1 MELEEMWKK
10 MVDCLHKEVKPAT
23 GCTEP
28 ISLAYASAVA
38 AEKLGQPVE
47 KIEARVSANM
57 MKNGMA
63 VIVPGTETPGLYIAA
78 AVGALGGDPKGGLQV
93 LKRLS
98 PEVVRKGKKMV
109 ADKLVSVDI
118 ADVPNVLYSEAK
130 VYGGGHTAR
139 VCIADD
145 HTNVVRIEK
154 DDAVLFEAPPKKS
167 DEVSPEEQFLNNL
180 TLKDVYQFA
189 TECPIDDIRFM
200 EEAAKLNEELS
211 KVGLSEKYGHCIDY
225 TMKSE
230 IHTGFLSNALQDT
243 IIMKTAGASDA
254 RMGGAPL
261 PAMTNSGSGNQG
273 ITATIP
279 VVVTAQKVKASKEQ
293 LIRALTMSHM
303 TAIYIHSF
311 LPKLSALCACGTA
324 AMGAATGMVWLLGG
338 KFQDVQDTI
347 SNMTGDHIGMV
358 CDGAGNSCTLKV
370 ATACDA
376 ACRAVMLSLH
386 NIRVTGS
393 EGLVSN
399 NPDESIR
406 NIGELAKKGME
417 QTDKEI
423 LQIMLHKNKLDT

>member
-145 HTNVVRIEK
+145 HTNVVHIEK
-154 DDAVLFEAPPKKS
+154 DDAVLFEAPPMKS

-189 TECPIDDIRFM
+189 TECPIDEIRFM

-211 KVGLSEKYGHCIDY
+211 KVGLSENDGHCIGY

-423 LQIMLHKNKLDT
+423 LQIMLHKNKLDA

>member
-1 MELEEMWKK
+1 MLA
-10 MVDCLHKEVKPAT
+10 CLHQEVKPAT

-38 AEKLGQPVE
+38 AEHLHQPIE
-47 KIEARVSANM
+47 KIEAKVSPNM

-63 VIVPGTETPGLYIAA
+63 VTVPGTGTPGLYIAA
-78 AVGALGGDPKGGLQV
+78 AVGALGGDPHGGLQV
-93 LKRLS
+93 LQHLA
-98 PEVVRKGKKMV
+98 PAAVQAGKQLV
-109 ADKLVSVDI
+109 ADGKVSVEI

-145 HTNVVRIEK
+145 HTRVVRIEE
-154 DDAVLFEAPPKKS
+154 DGQTVFDLPERKS
-167 DEVSPEEQFLNNL
+167 SDGSPEEQFLNSL
-180 TLKDVYQFA
+180 TLRDIYQFA
-189 TECPIDDIRFM
+189 TEVPLEKIAFM
-200 EEAAKLNEELS
+200 AEAATLNEALAQA
-211 KVGLSEKYGHCIDY
+211 GLTEQYGHSIGY
-225 TMKSE
+225 TMQEEMK
-230 IHTGFLSNALQDT
+230 TGFLSPALQDT
-243 IIMKTAGASDA
+243 IIMQTAAASDA

-273 ITATIP
+273 ITATMP
-279 VVVTAQKVKASKEQ
+279 VVVTAKWVKAGQER
-293 LIRALTMSHM
+293 LIRALTLSHL

-324 AMGAATGMVWLLGG
+324 AMGAATGMAWLLGG
-338 KFQDVQDTI
+338 DFSAVQNTI

-376 ACRAVMLSLH
+376 ACRAVMLSRH
-386 NIRVTGS
+386 QIRVTGT

-399 NPDESIR
+399 DADESIR
-406 NIGELAKKGME
+406 NIGDLAKKGME

-423 LQIMLHKNKLDT
+423 LHIMLNKNKL

>member
-1 MELEEMWKK
+1 
-10 MVDCLHKEVKPAT
+10 
-23 GCTEP
+23 
-28 ISLAYASAVA
+28 
-38 AEKLGQPVE
+38 
-47 KIEARVSANM
+47 
-57 MKNGMA
+57 
-63 VIVPGTETPGLYIAA
+63 
-78 AVGALGGDPKGGLQV
+78 
-93 LKRLS
+93 
-98 PEVVRKGKKMV
+98 
-109 ADKLVSVDI
+109 
-118 ADVPNVLYSEAK
+118 
-130 VYGGGHTAR
+130 
-139 VCIADD
+139 
-145 HTNVVRIEK
+145 
-154 DDAVLFEAPPKKS
+154 
-167 DEVSPEEQFLNNL
+167 
-180 TLKDVYQFA
+180 
-189 TECPIDDIRFM
+189 
-200 EEAAKLNEELS
+200 
-211 KVGLSEKYGHCIDY
+211 
-225 TMKSE
+225 
-230 IHTGFLSNALQDT
+230 
-243 IIMKTAGASDA
+243 
-254 RMGGAPL
+254 MGGAPL

-423 LQIMLHKNKLDT
+423 LQIMLHKNKLDA

>member
-154 DDAVLFEAPPKKS
+154 DDAVLFEAPPMKS

-211 KVGLSEKYGHCIDY
+211 KVGLSEKYGHCIRY

-423 LQIMLHKNKLDT
+423 LQIMLHKNKLDA

>member
-98 PEVVRKGKKMV
+98 PGVVRKGKKMV

-154 DDAVLFEAPPKKS
+154 DDAVLFEAPPMKS

-211 KVGLSEKYGHCIDY
+211 KVGLSEKYGHCIGY

-423 LQIMLHKNKLDT
+423 LQIMLHKNKLDA

>member
-211 KVGLSEKYGHCIDY
+211 KVGLSEKYGHSIGY

-423 LQIMLHKNKLDT
+423 LQIMLHKNRLDA

>member
-154 DDAVLFEAPPKKS
+154 DDAVLFEAPPMKS

-211 KVGLSEKYGHCIDY
+211 KVGLSEKYGHCIGY

-230 IHTGFLSNALQDT
+230 IHTDFLSNALQDT

-423 LQIMLHKNKLDT
+423 LQIMLHKNKLDA

>member
-1 MELEEMWKK
+1 MNTEKK
-10 MVDCLHKEVKPAT
+10 WAAMLDCLHKEVKPAT

-38 AEKLGQPVE
+38 AAHLQQPVE
-47 KIEARVSANM
+47 KIEAKVSANM

-63 VIVPGTETPGLYIAA
+63 VTVPGTDTPGLYIAA
-78 AVGALGGDPKGGLQV
+78 AVGALGGDPQGGLQV
-93 LKRLS
+93 LKKLS
-98 PEVVRKGKKMV
+98 PAAIAQGKQLV
-109 ADKLVSVDI
+109 ADGKVSVEI
-118 ADVPNVLYSEAK
+118 ADVPNVLYSEAN

-145 HTNVVRIEK
+145 HTQVVRIEE
-154 DDAVLFEAPPKKS
+154 DDKVVFTAPAS
-167 DEVSPEEQFLNNL
+167 TGQEISPEEQFLNTL
-180 TLKDVYQFA
+180 TLHDIYDFA
-189 TECPIDDIRFM
+189 TTCPLEKIQFM
-200 EEAAKLNEELS
+200 KEAATLNESLS
-211 KVGLSEKYGHCIDY
+211 KAGLTEKYGHCIGY
-225 TMKSE
+225 TMQSE
-230 IHTGFLSNALQDT
+230 MQTGFLSDALQDT
-243 IIMKTAGASDA
+243 IIMRTAAASDA

-273 ITATIP
+273 ITATMP
-279 VVVTAQKVKASKEQ
+279 VVVTAQRLNASEEQ
-293 LIRALTMSHM
+293 LIRALTMAHL

-338 KFQDVQDTI
+338 DFTDVQDTI

-376 ACRAVMLSLH
+376 ACRAVMLSRH
-386 NIRVTGS
+386 KIRVTGA

-399 NPDESIR
+399 DPDESIR
-406 NIGELAKKGME
+406 NIGDLAKKGME

-423 LQIMLHKNKLDT
+423 LHIMLNKNKLK